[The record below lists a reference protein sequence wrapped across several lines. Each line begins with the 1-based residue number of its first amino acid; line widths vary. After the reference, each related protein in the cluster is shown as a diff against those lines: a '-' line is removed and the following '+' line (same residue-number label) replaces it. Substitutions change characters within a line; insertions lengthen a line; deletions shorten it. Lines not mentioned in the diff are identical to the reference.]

1 MNKKVKE
8 SLFSRPPIVVVMG
21 HIDHGKTTL
30 LDQIRKTHVVEKE
43 SGGITQHIGAYQVI
57 LPDAKTG
64 DQEQGKKITFLDTP
78 GHEAFFQMR
87 SRGAKVADIVV
98 LVIDAAEGLKVQT
111 KEVISHIKKLEIPAI
126 VVLNKMDKPGADPE
140 KVKRELFKE
149 GMVVESMGGEIPT
162 VQVSA
167 KTGKGIPELL
177 EMILLIAEMEKLT
190 ADLKKPGE
198 GVVIESYLDNFRGP
212 TATLL
217 LFEGTLKT
225 GDVVATHS
233 AFTKIKNLEN
243 FQKKALDQALPS
255 DPVIIFGFD
264 QAPKAGEEFKVFPDL
279 TQAQDYI
286 QSSKDSQLLTKE
298 SSINDPKEESG
309 IKTLNIVLKTDVAGS
324 SEAIEGILKNIPQD
338 KVALKI
344 LKSEVGNINESDIKL
359 VKGGRG
365 LILGFRVKTD
375 SSAKKILERE
385 RIKIMNFDVIYEM
398 VEEMR
403 TLMEKALEM
412 ENIRNDSGKLKVLV
426 KFFKEGNRQ
435 IVGGKVIE
443 GEIERG
449 SLIEVMRDEE
459 KVGEGR
465 MVNLQRDK
473 KDAESVSK
481 GQECGILFEGGTEIK
496 EGDIL
501 NIFTREKKRGT
512 L

>member
-1 MNKKVKE
+1 MNKKE
-8 SLFSRPPIVVVMG
+8 TENLFSRPPIVVVMG

-30 LDQIRKTHVVEKE
+30 LDQIRKTHIVEKE
-43 SGGITQHIGAYQVI
+43 SGGITQHIGAYQVV

-64 DQEQGKKITFLDTP
+64 NQEQGKKITFLDTP
-78 GHEAFFQMR
+78 GHEAFSQMR
-87 SRGAKVADIVV
+87 SRGAKVADIVI
-98 LVIDAAEGLKVQT
+98 LVVDAAEGLKVQT

-140 KVKRELFKE
+140 KVKRELLKE
-149 GMVVESMGGEIPT
+149 GVSVESMGGNVPAI
-162 VQVSA
+162 QVSA

-190 ADLKKPGE
+190 ADLKRPGE
-198 GVVIESYLDNFRGP
+198 GIVIESYLDNFRGP

-225 GDVVATHS
+225 GDIVATPS
-233 AFTKIKNLEN
+233 ALTKIKNLEN
-243 FQKKALDQALPS
+243 FQKEFLNQAFPS
-255 DPVIIFGFD
+255 DPVIIFGFN
-264 QAPKAGEEFKVFPDL
+264 QAPKVGEEFKVFSDL
-279 TQAQDYI
+279 AQAQNYI
-286 QSSKDSQLLTKE
+286 QSSKDSQLSAKELFVNDPIE
-298 SSINDPKEESG
+298 SSG
-309 IKTLNIVLKTDVAGS
+309 KTLNIVLKTDVTGS
-324 SEAIEGILKNIPQD
+324 LEAIEGILKNIPQD
-338 KVALKI
+338 KVALRI
-344 LKSEVGNINESDIKL
+344 LRSEVGNINESDIKL

-375 SSAKKILERE
+375 SSAKKIMERE
-385 RIKIMNFDVIYEM
+385 RIKIMNFDVVYDM

-403 TLMEKALEM
+403 SLMEKALEM
-412 ENIRNDSGKLKVLV
+412 ESVRNDSGKLKVLV

-443 GEIERG
+443 GEIKRG

-465 MVNLQRDK
+465 MVNLQKEK

-481 GQECGILFEGGTEIK
+481 GQECGILFEGGIEIK